1 MRIHKA
7 TAADELATTRM
18 SASAFAELRRTYVPK
33 VDARARA
40 AASTSTFS
48 RLVVD
53 GDDGAVIGTLLY
65 RTDGDRL
72 HVRGLAVDPDHRRQG
87 VARQLLESVAE
98 IARQEGLRAVSLWT
112 VLQTGNVAIFERLGF
127 SVSRQE
133 RNDSM
138 ELVAGGPTTDV
149 YMEKRVG

>member
-53 GDDGAVIGTLLY
+53 GDDGASSGRFSIAPMAIGCTSGGSRWIPIIVVKGWLGNCWKALP
-65 RTDGDRL
+65 RS
-72 HVRGLAVDPDHRRQG
+72 RGRKVCEPFRCGPSCKQATWP
-87 VARQLLESVAE
+87 S
-98 IARQEGLRAVSLWT
+98 S
-112 VLQTGNVAIFERLGF
+112 
-127 SVSRQE
+127 SVSA
-133 RNDSM
+133 S
-138 ELVAGGPTTDV
+138 P
-149 YMEKRVG
+149 